1 MNISEKILAK
11 YSLRKTNFRIELLN
25 LFQKSQSSLTAEDIK
40 TKAKSTNDK
49 VTIYRALEI
58 FEKNGLIHRVPDK
71 NNLSRYALCQEKCS
85 PIKHHHNHAHFICNN
100 CSKTFCLDN
109 METPIIKK
117 FKNFTITKSKLVLEG
132 ECPDCKKP

>member
-49 VTIYRALEI
+49 VTIYRALNT
-58 FEKNGLIHRVPDK
+58 FEKSGLIHQVPDR
-71 NNLSRYALCQEKCS
+71 NNLSRYALCNAECNPS
-85 PIKHHHNHAHFICNN
+85 NHIHNHAHFICDH
-100 CSKTFCLDN
+100 CDN
-109 METPIIKK
+109 TLCIEEIDFPKIEKIKGFK
-117 FKNFTITKSKLVLEG
+117 FKKIELIIQGS
-132 ECPDCKKP
+132 CPKCL